1 MLFGEVMSDK
11 PQIFDY
17 SVPVSFLKARID
29 WRKQNEPAFSVLRIC
44 KSLRRCSPAL
54 VSLILKG
61 KRKVTIDRVDDLC
74 KIMDLSAL
82 EKQHFIILIEP
93 QDSILS
99 SEPSDPRRIKS
110 GRRHVSTDFLS
121 DWLNVY
127 VKDAFRFPNI
137 QKNPKELYALL
148 AGIAPPK
155 RIDRSLD
162 FLLRYGFLRK
172 TGDGRIIEDFPVH
185 VAEPGKANQ
194 RIRNFHKAALKIA
207 RSGIEQYDVTERFAN
222 ASVIPLNPKAYEQ
235 LTEIISNFSNELK
248 TFAETNKSED
258 GRLYQIIVNVT
269 PTGGKAGEK

>member
-1 MLFGEVMSDK
+1 M
-11 PQIFDY
+11 
-17 SVPVSFLKARID
+17 
-29 WRKQNEPAFSVLRIC
+29 
-44 KSLRRCSPAL
+44 
-54 VSLILKG
+54 
-61 KRKVTIDRVDDLC
+61 
-74 KIMDLSAL
+74 
-82 EKQHFIILIEP
+82 
-93 QDSILS
+93 
-99 SEPSDPRRIKS
+99 
-110 GRRHVSTDFLS
+110 
-121 DWLNVY
+121 
-127 VKDAFRFPNI
+127 KDAFRFPNI
-137 QKNPKELYALL
+137 PEKSKRTIRSFSRHRPSKKNRPKL
-148 AGIAPPK
+148 
-155 RIDRSLD
+155 R